1 MLSTWILCSSGGETA
16 RDSQPHLGLE
26 GYLMNMRDFQNAIH
40 RKLLEHGWQVQ
51 RAAPTPQG
59 WEAHQAYWEPAYI
72 RRLGF
77 LAQTI
82 IDVGVG
88 HGTRRLYAA
97 FPQAQLI
104 LVEPL
109 SEHFQ
114 AITRLLE
121 GRRGL
126 HIRAAAWSCEG
137 ELEIRVEP
145 SDPEGSS
152 HYSRHPLEKSGDT
165 LTPRRVPTTTIDR
178 ILADH
183 PFPEPFGLKIDT
195 EGAELEVIRGATA
208 TLERTEFVIAEVNV
222 LRDRF
227 EGSYSFAQFIAAMDQ
242 AGFEVCDLL
251 GIGRCRSST
260 RVNYLDL
267 LFQRRDIG
275 S

>member
-1 MLSTWILCSSGGETA
+1 
-16 RDSQPHLGLE
+16 
-26 GYLMNMRDFQNAIH
+26 MNMREFQNAIH
-40 RKLLEHGWQVQ
+40 RKLLEHGWRVQ
-51 RAAPTPQG
+51 RAAPAPQG
-59 WEAHQAYWEPAYI
+59 WEEHRAYWEPAYI

-77 LAQTI
+77 RPQTI

-88 HGTRRLYAA
+88 RGTRRLYAA
-97 FPQAQLI
+97 FPEAQLI

-121 GRRGL
+121 GRRGM
-126 HIRAAAWSCEG
+126 HMRAAAWSREG
-137 ELEIRVEP
+137 ELELRVEP

-165 LTPRRVPTTTIDR
+165 LTPRRVPATTIDR

-183 PFPEPFGLKIDT
+183 PFPGPFGLKIDT
-195 EGAELEVIRGATA
+195 EGAELEVIRGAA
-208 TLERTEFVIAEVNV
+208 AALEQTLFVIAEVGV
-222 LRDRF
+222 LHNCF

-251 GIGRCRSST
+251 GIGRRRSSSD
-260 RVNYLDL
+260 VNFLDL
-267 LFQRRDIG
+267 VFQRRG
-275 S
+275 NRP